1 MKHALFAVFAVL
13 ALAIPIAGCGGSEDN
28 VTALERII
36 NEQLPTQVEE
46 SGAKNVAVAGVSCKE
61 GSAGGYDCTADVSG
75 EDADGK
81 KIDETVNIT
90 GTCNDSSCKWETK

>member
-13 ALAIPIAGCGGSEDN
+13 ALAVPIAGCGGEDN

-46 SGAKNVAVAGVSCKE
+46 SGASNVKVANVACKE
-61 GSAGGYDCTADVSG
+61 GTAGGYDCSADVTGETADG
-75 EDADGK
+75 E
-81 KIDETVNIT
+81 KIDEKVDIA